1 MYINLNIEMIKILK
15 ISLEVS
21 TGNNKSKTKEAKKD
35 EKDIDSEPNT
45 VESKQP
51 SSRQ

>member
-1 MYINLNIEMIKILK
+1 MIKILK

-21 TGNNKSKTKEAKKD
+21 TGNKKSKTKEATEN
-35 EKDIDSEPNT
+35 EKDIDSDT
-45 VESKQP
+45 VEPKQP

>member
-21 TGNNKSKTKEAKKD
+21 TGNDKSKTKEATAD
-35 EKDIDSEPNT
+35 EKDIKSDTDKP
-45 VESKQP
+45 KQP